1 MSARRFV
8 LSLLPAIAGLLA
20 ALDVPPARA
29 VYECGG
35 EYDTCDCGRSNFCI
49 CDGTCGN
56 CVWHAWHSACCH
68 WGRALEWCT
77 DAQYWNDQARA
88 RGYPTGMT
96 PADTAI
102 FVCEPSSTCSGY
114 GHVGYVV
121 TANADGSFSSTEQFW
136 GGPCGTHTRTR
147 PAGFATGGFIYNP
160 GGAPPPPPG
169 CSGTDDATFV
179 GETVPD
185 GTHFAP
191 GASFTKTWTLRNTG
205 TSTWTRACNHRL
217 AFDGGEQFGAP
228 AETLLPEGTTV
239 APGANYTWS
248 VPMTAPSTPGTYRGY
263 WKMDRYGTARFG
275 DRVWVE
281 IVVDSTP
288 PPPTDA
294 DGDGHPAGAD
304 CDDGNPAVHPGA
316 AESCNSIDDDCDG
329 TTDEGVRNRCGT
341 CGPEPPEVCDG
352 IDNNCNGET
361 DEGVRNLCGTCG
373 PEPPEVCDG
382 IDNNCNGAIDEGCVA
397 ADADADIAADADAD
411 IAADVPTDMARPDAP
426 TEGAP
431 SDGAT
436 DGRMDG
442 WVYIWVEDD
451 GCGCGVPGRRTPA
464 AAATLLFLLA
474 GALAFRRRRGP
485 PRSGNEG

>member
-1 MSARRFV
+1 MSARRFAI
-8 LSLLPAIAGLLA
+8 SLLPALAGLLA
-20 ALDVPPARA
+20 ALDAPPARA

-35 EYDTCDCGRSNFCI
+35 EYDTCDCGRANFCI

-56 CVWHAWHSACCH
+56 CVWHAWHSACCN

-77 DAQYWNDQARA
+77 DAQYWNDQAA
-88 RGYPTGMT
+88 SRGYSTGMT
-96 PADTAI
+96 PANTAI

-136 GGPCGTHTRTR
+136 GGPCGTHSRTR

-160 GGAPPPPPG
+160 GGVTPPPPT
-169 CSGTDDATFV
+169 CSGTDGAAFV

-185 GTHFAP
+185 GTHFAA
-191 GASFTKTWTLRNTG
+191 GASFTKTWTLRNSG
-205 TSTWTRACNHRL
+205 TSTWTRDCNHRL

-239 APGANYTWS
+239 APGASYTWS
-248 VPMTAPSTPGTYRGY
+248 VSMTAPSAPGTYRGY

-281 IVVDSTP
+281 IVVDPTTP

-294 DGDGHPAGAD
+294 DRDGYAAGED
-304 CDDGNPAVHPGA
+304 CDDGDATVHPGA
-316 AESCNSIDDDCDG
+316 TESCNSIDDDCD
-329 TTDEGVRNRCGT
+329 
-341 CGPEPPEVCDG
+341 
-352 IDNNCNGET
+352 GET

-382 IDNNCNGAIDEGCVA
+382 LDNNCNGAVDEGCVA
-397 ADADADIAADADAD
+397 ADGDADAT
-411 IAADVPTDMARPDAP
+411 VSDAP
-426 TEGAP
+426 SEVPP
-431 SDGAT
+431 SDAAT
-436 DGRMDG
+436 DGGTDG
-442 WVYIWVEDD
+442 WVYVWVED

-474 GALAFRRRRGP
+474 GALGFRRRR
-485 PRSGNEG
+485 